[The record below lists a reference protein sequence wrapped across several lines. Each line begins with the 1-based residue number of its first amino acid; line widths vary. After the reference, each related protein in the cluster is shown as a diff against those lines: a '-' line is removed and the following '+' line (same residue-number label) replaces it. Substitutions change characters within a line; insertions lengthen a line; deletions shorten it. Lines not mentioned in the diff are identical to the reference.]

1 MKWKTFDNSV
11 HTFFP
16 FWMTHAVEKCH
27 TSLGFPLQALLHWR
41 AFKRGHIAPLLLALS
56 PGFVLVY
63 SLSTCDRAF
72 MCVCQ
77 TRWGRWPP
85 SIRQV
90 QRSDLRWP
98 NSEGYRRSRH
108 VIVSETRM
116 PFKFPAAVCHDN
128 TGGKSAAGADSGAK
142 PGLGFPLICWN

>member
-108 VIVSETRM
+108 VIVS
-116 PFKFPAAVCHDN
+116 
-128 TGGKSAAGADSGAK
+128 K
-142 PGLGFPLICWN
+142 PGSRLNSRQLFVMTTLEGSQQQEQTAVLNQVWVFG